1 MTPSTTGQ
9 PLAKYAACKRFG
21 DYLFCSGV
29 TAVDPA
35 SGLVFD
41 RYDQLPFDA
50 RQALRT
56 LGYDTGQLSVDVY
69 EAPIV
74 VQSWLV
80 LERIR
85 TLIEPFGGSLDG
97 MARLVQYFRDLR
109 HYPAYNRVR
118 NLFFPEPVVS
128 TVVEISRVLP
138 SDAVWIEVEATVYCP
153 PSSSPIGS

>member
-1 MTPSTTGQ
+1 MTPATTGQ

-35 SGLVFD
+35 SGLVLD
-41 RYDQLPFDA
+41 RYDQLPDHA
-50 RQALRT
+50 RRALRP

-74 VQSWLV
+74 VQTWFV
-80 LERIR
+80 FERIR
-85 TLIEPFGGSLDG
+85 TLIEPFGASLEQV
-97 MARLVQYFRDLR
+97 ARLVQYFRDLR

-138 SDAVWIEVEATVYCP
+138 SDAVWVEVEATVYCP
-153 PSSSPIGS
+153 RT

>member
-1 MTPSTTGQ
+1 MNPTTGQ
-9 PLAKYAACKRFG
+9 PLARYAAAKRFG

-35 SGLVFD
+35 GLVLD
-41 RYDQLPFDA
+41 QYAQLPGPARDA
-50 RQALRT
+50 VRA

-74 VQSWLV
+74 VQSWWV

-85 TLIEPFGGSLDG
+85 TLIEPYGATLADVC
-97 MARLVQYFRDLR
+97 RLVQYFRDLR

-118 NLFFPEPVVS
+118 NLFFPDPVVS

-138 SDAVWIEVEATVYCP
+138 SDAVWVEVEATVYLP
-153 PSSSPIGS
+153 RASGPSAQ

>member
-1 MTPSTTGQ
+1 MTPATTGQ

-35 SGLVFD
+35 SGLVLD
-41 RYDQLPFDA
+41 RYDQLPAHA
-50 RQALRT
+50 RQALKT

-74 VQSWLV
+74 VQTWFV

-85 TLIEPFGGSLDG
+85 TLIEPFGGSLDQV
-97 MARLVQYFRDLR
+97 ARLVQYLRDLR

-138 SDAVWIEVEATVYCP
+138 SDAVWVEVEATVYCP
-153 PSSSPIGS
+153 RT